1 MALIST
7 DGGSGP
13 AQGRPAS
20 DYLPVRQA
28 WRWLV
33 PAASLLAIALAGC
46 VGDPE
51 TSQSGSIQAV
61 VVSSDLAL
69 GQNRFVLGLLT
80 QDNQVIID
88 AQVHFSFFQEGDDT
102 VPVSEAEAVFKSTQV
117 EFTHVHENG
126 EQHLHEEVTGVY
138 VADVTFDQ
146 PDTMYVRVTGTLPDG
161 EPLTARTSSFPVQQQ
176 SQTPALGSPAP
187 RSDNPT
193 TADVSDIGL
202 IDSSD
207 PPRPEM
213 HALSIA
219 QAIDAGK
226 PAVIAFA
233 TPAFCQSRVCG
244 PTMEVMD
251 ELYSKYGDTAAFVHV
266 EPYDLAA
273 LRQQG
278 QFQLAPAA
286 QEWHL
291 PSEPWVFVLDR
302 QGRVA
307 AKFEGIVTVED
318 LDAALAGLVG

>member
-1 MALIST
+1 MALAT
-7 DGGSGP
+7 TGRGGGP

-20 DYLPVRQA
+20 A
-28 WRWLV
+28 SRWLALG
-33 PAASLLAIALAGC
+33 AALLAAAVLAGC
-46 VGDPE
+46 GDGGPKTPE
-51 TSQSGSIQAV
+51 AGIQAL
-61 VVSSDLAL
+61 VVSSDLAV

-80 QDNQVIID
+80 PDNQVMTD
-88 AQVHFSFFQEGDDT
+88 AQVHFAFFKQGEDSI
-102 VPVSEAEAVFKSTQV
+102 PVNEADAVFESTQV
-117 EFTHVHENG
+117 EFTHTHENG

-138 VADVTFDQ
+138 IADVTFGQ
-146 PDTMYVRVTGTLPDG
+146 PGDVYLRVSGTLADG
-161 EPLTARTSSFPVQQQ
+161 KPFTTHTSNFPVPQQ
-176 SQTPALGSPAP
+176 SQTPAVGSPAP
-187 RSDNPT
+187 RSNNPT
-193 TADVSDIGL
+193 TADVPDISL

-207 PPRPEM
+207 PPRPQM

-226 PAVIAFA
+226 PVVVAFA

-251 ELYSKYGDTAAFVHV
+251 ELYHKYGDAAAFVHV
-266 EPYDLAA
+266 EPYDLMA

-307 AKFEGIVTVED
+307 AKFEGIVTVQD
-318 LDAALAGLVG
+318 LDAALVGLVG

>member
-1 MALIST
+1 MTPIRF
-7 DGGSGP
+7 GRGSGP
-13 AQGRPAS
+13 AQGRPTS
-20 DYLPVRQA
+20 I
-28 WRWLV
+28 WHWLTLG
-33 PAASLLAIALAGC
+33 ATLLAAAVLAGC
-46 VGDPE
+46 SDGDSDTPQ
-51 TSQSGSIQAV
+51 TGIQAV
-61 VVSSDLAL
+61 VVSSDLAV

-80 QDNQVIID
+80 GDNKVITD
-88 AQVHFSFFQEGDDT
+88 AQVRFEFYRQGDDAT
-102 VPVSEAEAVFKSTQV
+102 PVNGVEAFFKSTKV
-117 EFTHVHENG
+117 EFTHLHESG

-146 PDTMYVRVTGTLPDG
+146 PGTLYVRVSGTLAEG
-161 EPLTARTSSFPVQQQ
+161 EPLTVRTSDFPVQPQ

-187 RSDNPT
+187 RSNNLT

-207 PPRPEM
+207 PPRPQM
-213 HALSIA
+213 HAQSIA
-219 QAIDAGK
+219 QAIDTGK
-226 PAVIAFA
+226 PVVIAFA
-233 TPAFCQSRVCG
+233 TPSFCQSRICG

-251 ELYSKYGDTAAFVHV
+251 ELYGKFGDAAAFVHV
-266 EPYDLAA
+266 EPYDLAM

-286 QEWHL
+286 AEWRL

-318 LDAALAGLVG
+318 VDAALAGL

>member
-1 MALIST
+1 MALMRC
-7 DGGSGP
+7 GRGSGP
-13 AQGRPAS
+13 AQGRPGH
-20 DYLPVRQA
+20 V
-28 WRWLV
+28 WRWTTLG
-33 PAASLLAIALAGC
+33 AALAAAVLAGC
-46 VGDPE
+46 SDGDSDTPQ
-51 TSQSGSIQAV
+51 TGIQAV
-61 VVSSDLAL
+61 VVSSDLAV

-80 QDNQVIID
+80 GDNKVITD
-88 AQVHFSFFQEGDDT
+88 AQVGFEFYRQGDDAT
-102 VPVSEAEAVFKSTQV
+102 PVNGVEAFFKSTKV
-117 EFTHVHENG
+117 EFTHLHESG

-146 PDTMYVRVTGTLPDG
+146 PGTLYVRVSGTLAEG
-161 EPLTARTSSFPVQQQ
+161 EPLTVRTSDFPVQPQ

-187 RSDNPT
+187 RSNNLT

-202 IDSSD
+202 VDSSD
-207 PPRPEM
+207 PPRPAM

-219 QAIDAGK
+219 QAIDTGK
-226 PAVIAFA
+226 PVVIAFA
-233 TPAFCQSRVCG
+233 TPSFCQSRICG

-251 ELYSKYGDTAAFVHV
+251 ELYGKFGDAAAFVHV
-266 EPYDLAA
+266 EPYDLAM

-286 QEWHL
+286 AEWRL

-318 LDAALAGLVG
+318 VDAALAGL

>member
-1 MALIST
+1 MSK
-7 DGGSGP
+7 D
-13 AQGRPAS
+13 RPAS
-20 DYLPVRQA
+20 LP
-28 WRWLV
+28 RWLTLG
-33 PAASLLAIALAGC
+33 AAFLAAAVLAGC
-46 VGDPE
+46 VGDE
-51 TSQSGSIQAV
+51 EASQAGSIQAV
-61 VVSSDLAL
+61 VVSSDLAV

-80 QDNQVIID
+80 EDSQVITD
-88 AQVHFSFFQEGDDT
+88 AQVHFAFFREGDDT
-102 VPVSEAEAVFKSTQV
+102 IPVNEADAVFKSTKV
-117 EFTHVHENG
+117 EFTHIHESG

-146 PDTMYVRVTGTLPDG
+146 PETLYVRVTGALAEG
-161 EPLTARTSSFPVQQQ
+161 QPLTVHTSSSFPVQPQ

-202 IDSSD
+202 VDSSD

-219 QAIDAGK
+219 QAIDTGK
-226 PAVIAFA
+226 PVVIAFA
-233 TPAFCQSRVCG
+233 TPAFCQSRICG

-251 ELYSKYGDTAAFVHV
+251 ELYSKYGDAVAFVHE
-266 EPYDLAA
+266 EPYDLAM

-286 QEWHL
+286 AEWHL

-302 QGRVA
+302 QGRLA
-307 AKFEGIVTVED
+307 AKFEGVIT
-318 LDAALAGLVG
+318 LDDIETALAGL

>member
-1 MALIST
+1 MALI
-7 DGGSGP
+7 GRRPGSGP

-20 DYLPVRQA
+20 A
-28 WRWLV
+28 WRWLAL
-33 PAASLLAIALAGC
+33 AAGLVAVLLAGC
-46 VGDPE
+46 VSDQE
-51 TSQSGSIQAV
+51 TTQTGSIQAV
-61 VVSSDLAL
+61 VVSSDLAV

-80 QDNQVIID
+80 QDNRVITD
-88 AQVHFSFFQEGDDT
+88 AQAHFAFFRQGDDAF
-102 VPVSEAEAVFKSTQV
+102 PVNEADAAFESAQV
-117 EFTHVHENG
+117 EFIHAHENG
-126 EQHLHEEVTGVY
+126 EQHLHDEVTGVY

-146 PDTMYVRVTGTLPDG
+146 PAAMYVRVTGTLPNG
-161 EPLTARTSSFPVQQQ
+161 KPFSAHTANFPVQSQG
-176 SQTPALGSPAP
+176 QTPAVGSPAP
-187 RSDNPT
+187 RSNNPT
-193 TADVSDIGL
+193 TADVSDIAL

-207 PPRPEM
+207 PPRPQM

-219 QAIDAGK
+219 QAVDTGK
-226 PAVIAFA
+226 PVVVAFA

-244 PTMEVMD
+244 PTLEVVD
-251 ELYSKYGDTAAFVHV
+251 ELYSKYGDAVAFVHV
-266 EPYDLAA
+266 EPYDLTA

-318 LDAALAGLVG
+318 LDAALAGLVE

>member
-1 MALIST
+1 MAILLI
-7 DGGSGP
+7 
-13 AQGRPAS
+13 ACVS
-20 DYLPVRQA
+20 DPGES
-28 WRWLV
+28 
-33 PAASLLAIALAGC
+33 PP
-46 VGDPE
+46 GD
-51 TSQSGSIQAV
+51 IQAL
-61 VVSSDLAL
+61 VVSSDLAV

-80 QDNQVIID
+80 EDNQVITD
-88 AQVHFSFFQEGDDT
+88 AQVHFAFFRQGDDAI
-102 VPVSEAEAVFKSTQV
+102 PRSEADGAFKSTQV

-126 EQHLHEEVTGVY
+126 EQHLHDEVTGVY

-146 PDTMYVRVTGTLPDG
+146 ATAVYVRVTGTLSDG
-161 EPLTARTSSFPVQQQ
+161 KPFTAHTADFPVQSQ
-176 SQTPALGSPAP
+176 SQTPSLGSPAP
-187 RSDNPT
+187 RSNNPT
-193 TADVSDIGL
+193 TADVSDITL

-219 QAIDAGK
+219 QAIDTGK
-226 PAVIAFA
+226 PVVIAFA

-251 ELYSKYGDTAAFVHV
+251 ELYSKHSDAAVFVHV
-266 EPYDLAA
+266 EPYDLAM

-278 QFQLAPAA
+278 QFQQAPAA

-318 LDAALAGLVG
+318 LDAALSGLLS

>member
-1 MALIST
+1 MALM
-7 DGGSGP
+7 GCERGSGP
-13 AQGRPAS
+13 ARGRPAHVWHWPT
-20 DYLPVRQA
+20 LGA
-28 WRWLV
+28 T
-33 PAASLLAIALAGC
+33 LLAAAVLAAC
-46 VGDPE
+46 VDDAE
-51 TSQSGSIQAV
+51 TSDTGSIQAV
-61 VVSSDLAL
+61 VVSSDLAV

-80 QDNQVIID
+80 QDNKVLTD
-88 AQVHFSFFQEGDDT
+88 AQVHFEFYRQGDDST
-102 VPVSEAEAVFKSTQV
+102 PVNDVEALFKSTKV
-117 EFTHVHENG
+117 EFTHLHESS

-138 VADVTFDQ
+138 VAEVTFGQ
-146 PDTMYVRVTGTLPDG
+146 PETLYVRVSGTLAGG
-161 EPLTARTSSFPVQQQ
+161 EPLTVRTSDFPVQPQ

-207 PPRPEM
+207 PPRPAM

-219 QAIDAGK
+219 QAIDSGK
-226 PAVIAFA
+226 PVVIAFA
-233 TPAFCQSRVCG
+233 TPAFCQSRICG

-251 ELYSKYGDTAAFVHV
+251 ELYSKYGDAAAFVHV
-266 EPYDLAA
+266 EPYDLAM

-286 QEWHL
+286 AEWRL

-318 LDAALAGLVG
+318 VDAALAGLVG